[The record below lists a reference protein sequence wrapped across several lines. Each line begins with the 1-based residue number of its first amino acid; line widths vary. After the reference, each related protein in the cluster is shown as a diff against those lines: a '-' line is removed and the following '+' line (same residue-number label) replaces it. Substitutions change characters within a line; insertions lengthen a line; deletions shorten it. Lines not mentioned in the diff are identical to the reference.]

1 MEKWTGLAVHSA
13 VSEIWV
19 WFVSWFEE
27 YPFEFYY
34 VCGGIRCA
42 HKLFDE
48 ISKRN
53 LVSWNTLMGGVSNYS
68 AVLDM
73 IVELRRDGICASVM
87 TMMCVLYPNLYRW
100 DIFLDAFFVCRD
112 YVVGLSMISCH
123 LSTCYGFLFCFLAS
137 FGIVLEV
144 ICFPS
149 SISVLII
156 VSMTYYESSLKR
168 NPSF

>member
-1 MEKWTGLAVHSA
+1 
-13 VSEIWV
+13 
-19 WFVSWFEE
+19 
-27 YPFEFYY
+27 
-34 VCGGIRCA
+34 
-42 HKLFDE
+42 
-48 ISKRN
+48 
-53 LVSWNTLMGGVSNYS
+53 MGGVSNYS

-87 TMMCVLYPNLYRW
+87 TM
-100 DIFLDAFFVCRD
+100 ID